1 MKTARL
7 ELRPIVPRKPEHVAD
22 LEAGRA
28 VGWDLFLGEDVIGFA
43 AIHHIDRRNLCAQLA
58 YELDVEHR
66 GKGLMTE
73 ALRFVIDH
81 AFRDL
86 GLHRLEAHVSPENDR
101 SLRLAE
107 RVGLVREALLRENVV
122 EDGRFHDTV
131 ILAILSD
138 PRN

>member
-1 MKTARL
+1 ML
-7 ELRPIVPRKPEHVAD
+7 PRKPEHVAD
-22 LEAGRA
+22 FEAGRA
-28 VGWDLFLGEDVIGFA
+28 VGWELVFEGDAIGYA
-43 AIHHIDRRNLCAQLA
+43 ALHHIDRRNLCAQLA
-58 YELDVEHR
+58 YELDIEHR

-73 ALRFVIDH
+73 ALRFLIEH

-86 GLHRLEAHVSPENDR
+86 GLHRLEAHVDPENDR

-107 RVGLVREALLRENVV
+107 RLGLVREAVLRENVV